1 MIFSYFPS
9 VKAQTGQRCTAE
21 MFHEATHSAATQQII
36 KAVREAE
43 TAEDRQRIKKGL
55 PIITWQASFPNRR
68 VNAEA
73 VPSGLFML
81 DIDHI
86 DNPSQLYIDKV
97 AGHLIENGIKLVHV
111 TPSGKGLRIVALCR
125 SEFKT
130 LEECQRWLAEKL
142 GVEFDEACKDW
153 ARASYIPWYN
163 DIIFLDG
170 SIFDDVPSYF
180 TAYENKYAQPFEVNE
195 DFERTLDEAAAT
207 NTEQYEGLFGEQT
220 DYKGIPL
227 DKIIEEWIAHTGGP
241 ITQGERNTRLY
252 SLALRL
258 RYITDFNVATMQRIM
273 PDCGLS
279 KQEIAEICRHAASA
293 TRGQHMPL
301 DMAEVIDRLRE
312 AQQVRQNLNVDDT
325 ADPNSGE
332 VPPIINDTSKL
343 PPFPPVIRQW
353 VEISPDDF
361 KAAVA
366 ISQLPILGALG
377 SRLRAKY
384 LDNRMHSPSFQ
395 VSLEAPQASG
405 KSFLARLVNYE
416 MEQIIDHDE
425 EQRQQEREYDEKVKQ
440 LKLLNIKVNVD
451 NKDEILGS
459 KPKTMV
465 RFVPATM
472 SITKLL
478 MRMDAAQGLHLFA
491 MSEEID
497 TITKAFKRGFSSYSD
512 LLRVAFDNGMYGQDY
527 ASENSFSGMLPI
539 YYNMLASGTPKAM
552 RRFYP
557 DVEDGLVSRVCFVV
571 LPDQFGK
578 PMPVWREFSNEQKLK
593 VDVNLVRLNEVSIQG
608 DEVQPEHIMKLEF
621 LNAEMQ
627 KWILAQQAEA
637 VRLNDRTRDIFCRRA
652 AVVGFRAGMLAYF
665 LYGEKNTPTIRRNTV
680 KFAIWVSNYMLSQH
694 LIRFNVSESSNVVPF
709 RKLLEQLPEE
719 FTRKEVE
726 KVVAEEKIDTPTRI
740 VIFKWRMAGLIEE
753 VAAGRGKGNQPNAV
767 SFKKIKK

>member
-21 MFHEATHSAATQQII
+21 LFHEATHSAATQEII

-97 AGHLIENGIKLVHV
+97 AGHHAEYGIKCVHV

-170 SIFDDVPSYF
+170 SVFDDAPSYF
-180 TAYENKYAQPFEVNE
+180 TVYENKSSKPFEVNE
-195 DFERTLDEAAAT
+195 EFEQALDEAAEA
-207 NTEQYEGLFGEQT
+207 NTEQYEGLFGEQK

-258 RYITDFNVATMQRIM
+258 RYITDFNVTTMQRIM

-312 AQQVRQNLNVDDT
+312 AQQVRLNLNVDET

-451 NKDEILGS
+451 NKEEILGS

-465 RFVPATM
+465 RYVPATM

-527 ASENSFSGMLPI
+527 ASENSFSGMLPV

-608 DEVQPEHIMKLEF
+608 DEVQPEHVMKLEF

-680 KFAIWVSNYMLSQH
+680 KFAVWVSNYMLSQH
-694 LIRFNVSESSNVVPF
+694 LIRFNVTESSNVVPF
-709 RKLLEQLPEE
+709 RKLLDQLPEE

-726 KVVAEEKIDTPTRI
+726 KVAAEEKIDTPTRM

-753 VAAGRGKGNQPNAV
+753 VAAGRGRGNQPNAV